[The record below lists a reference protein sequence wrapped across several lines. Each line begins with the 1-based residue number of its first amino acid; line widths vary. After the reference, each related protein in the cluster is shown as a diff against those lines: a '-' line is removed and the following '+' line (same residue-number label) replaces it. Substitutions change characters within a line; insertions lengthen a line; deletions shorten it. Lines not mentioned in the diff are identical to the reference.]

1 MSRVF
6 NGDDIRK
13 DEVASRKITCTADVQ
28 HLVTFMSASSDGRSM
43 TLRVSLG
50 STANEGWSAERH
62 AHIAQPRRYYVN
74 NFWSPF

>member
-1 MSRVF
+1 MMSRVF

-50 STANEGWSAERH
+50 STANEGWECGTTRTYCPTTKVSRE
-62 AHIAQPRRYYVN
+62 
-74 NFWSPF
+74 